1 MTMTKNYTAKIFEKT
16 IEHDGQEYTIYV
28 KLVEAGNHK
37 TAYVYMTNTYDDYKL
52 YWAATQYFN
61 RNNEE
66 LAKPPYNFDYN
77 NDEEIAEKM
86 AQSIILDMDQTLR
99 NMAASWYEEDEN
111 FVDESILNM

>member
-1 MTMTKNYTAKIFEKT
+1 MLIKEYNTKVYETNV
-16 IEHDGQEYTIYV
+16 EHDGQEYTIYV
-28 KLVEAGNHK
+28 KLVEAGNRK
-37 TAYVYMTNTYDDYKL
+37 TAYVYMTNLYDDYKL

-66 LAKPPYNFDYN
+66 LAKAPYNFDYN

-86 AQSIILDMDQTLR
+86 AQTITLDMDQTLR
-99 NMAASWYEEDEN
+99 KMAESWYEEDEN